1 MEPTPRQL
9 QRKLTLIGIP
19 LPRIDTATPEPAPE
33 PEEPFLLTRRVLCY
47 DQQAVIIPPPRR
59 YERTLQVRRIEVDRP
74 RWGWAA
80 LAAMALTAL
89 VVAVAL

>member
-33 PEEPFLLTRRVLCY
+33 EPFLLTRRIPVY
-47 DQQAVIIPPPRR
+47 EQQAVIIPPPRR
-59 YERTLQVRRIEVDRP
+59 YERTLQVQRIEVDRP

-80 LAAMALTAL
+80 LAAMALTA
-89 VVAVAL
+89 VIVAVAL